1 MLIQS
6 LKELEEDGLIER
18 KAYPVVP
25 PKVEYKLTK
34 AGLRLKPVID
44 ALEVFGAVYEV
55 KNNMKAAKQNQKF
68 PFHFLSAPPTP
79 PPRKRRKVRK
89 IFGFAPATQGSGRGA
104 QISPHS
110 DCFGKNSDFVQ
121 ETQPKFRIRIFAKI

>member
-1 MLIQS
+1 MKKYKINRHEYVCPLQLSINSILGKWKGIIIWGLLYDTKIMRYGELKKKINEVERVTDRMLIQS

-44 ALEVFGAVYEV
+44 ALEVFGIAYEV
-55 KNNMKAAKQNQKF
+55 KK
-68 PFHFLSAPPTP
+68 
-79 PPRKRRKVRK
+79 
-89 IFGFAPATQGSGRGA
+89 
-104 QISPHS
+104 
-110 DCFGKNSDFVQ
+110 
-121 ETQPKFRIRIFAKI
+121 

>member
-1 MLIQS
+1 MQKYKINGREYVCPLQLALNAMLGKWKGIIIWVLVYDTKVVRYGELKKKINEVEKVTDRMLIQS

-44 ALEVFGAVYEV
+44 ALEVFGEVYEV
-55 KNNMKAAKQNQKF
+55 KK
-68 PFHFLSAPPTP
+68 
-79 PPRKRRKVRK
+79 
-89 IFGFAPATQGSGRGA
+89 
-104 QISPHS
+104 
-110 DCFGKNSDFVQ
+110 
-121 ETQPKFRIRIFAKI
+121 

>member
-1 MLIQS
+1 MTKYRINGREYVCPLQLALNTTTGKWKGIIVWVLLYDTKVIRYGELKKKINEVENVTDRMLIQS

-44 ALEVFGAVYEV
+44 ALERFGEVYEV
-55 KNNMKAAKQNQKF
+55 KK
-68 PFHFLSAPPTP
+68 
-79 PPRKRRKVRK
+79 
-89 IFGFAPATQGSGRGA
+89 
-104 QISPHS
+104 
-110 DCFGKNSDFVQ
+110 
-121 ETQPKFRIRIFAKI
+121 

>member
-1 MLIQS
+1 MEKYKINKREYVCPLQLSLNSILGKWKGIIIWALLYDTKVMRYGELKKKINECEKVTDRMLIQS

-44 ALEVFGAVYEV
+44 ALETFGMVYKV
-55 KNNMKAAKQNQKF
+55 K
-68 PFHFLSAPPTP
+68 
-79 PPRKRRKVRK
+79 
-89 IFGFAPATQGSGRGA
+89 
-104 QISPHS
+104 
-110 DCFGKNSDFVQ
+110 
-121 ETQPKFRIRIFAKI
+121 